1 MEDGTAVPYLLR
13 EGLPAWSR
21 EAQELSNSDRMQ
33 GQSSA
38 AAGTVPAGSLTHT
51 QAAKLAGKMR
61 WTLCPCFGRVGLALL
76 RPLHA
81 VRDVASPM
89 PDELREAVAGLRL
102 LAGCLPPRTLP
113 LLASDAPPTVI
124 FTDAAFEAGRG
135 TLGVVVKRPG
145 RPLLWTACDCPP
157 WVLQAFAELDRPKS
171 QYIGQ
176 LELLAAVVA
185 YTTFADELR
194 GEHVIHWIDNESAV
208 YSLVKGYSRAPDS
221 ARVVNLFHGCVAQL
235 EVTPWIEYVQ
245 SDDNIAD
252 LPSRGEFELL
262 RALGGDEAFRPAIV
276 PTFGSMVGPLAPLLS
291 QGLTI

>member
-1 MEDGTAVPYLLR
+1 M
-13 EGLPAWSR
+13 
-21 EAQELSNSDRMQ
+21 
-33 GQSSA
+33 
-38 AAGTVPAGSLTHT
+38 
-51 QAAKLAGKMR
+51 
-61 WTLCPCFGRVGLALL
+61 
-76 RPLHA
+76 
-81 VRDVASPM
+81 
-89 PDELREAVAGLRL
+89 
-102 LAGCLPPRTLP
+102 
-113 LLASDAPPTVI
+113 
-124 FTDAAFEAGRG
+124 
-135 TLGVVVKRPG
+135 VVKRPG

-157 WVLQAFAELDRPKS
+157 WVLQAFAELDRAKS

-185 YTTFADELR
+185 HTTFADELR
-194 GEHVIHWIDNESAV
+194 GEQVIHWIDNESAV

-276 PTFGSMVGPLAPLLS
+276 PTFGSMVGPLAPLLP